1 MTTAEVHTL
10 TGAYVLDAVT
20 DLERAAF
27 DRHLAECPTCAAEVR
42 EFRETA
48 ARLGAAMN
56 AVPGNGLRSRVLTAV
71 AGTRQVP
78 PQVGRA
84 PATRHSWRRRAAI
97 VTASIA
103 AAAAILA
110 GGVGIGRSQS
120 GTTPVPVAG
129 STQVQNASDAVTV
142 RAGGTGGGAA
152 TATLSRSLGR
162 VVVAASGLPA
172 LDAAHAYQVWLIG
185 PRGPQSAG
193 LLPAGDGTLGA
204 VLPGDTDR
212 IAVTTEPSAGSPQ
225 PTTAAAARL
234 PLA

>member
-1 MTTAEVHTL
+1 MTAAEVHTL

-56 AVPGNGLRSRVLTAV
+56 AAPGTSLRSRVLTAV
-71 AGTRQVP
+71 AETRQLP
-78 PQVGRA
+78 PRVDNA
-84 PATRHSWRRRAAI
+84 PATGRAWRKRATA
-97 VTASIA
+97 VAASIA
-103 AAAAILA
+103 AAAAILV
-110 GGVGIGRSQS
+110 GGVGIGLSQVD
-120 GTTPVPVAG
+120 GTPAPVAG
-129 STQVQNASDAVTV
+129 FAQVQEASDAVTV
-142 RAGGTGGGAA
+142 RADGSGGGSA
-152 TATLSRSLGR
+152 TATLSRQLGR
-162 VVVAASGLPA
+162 VVVAEQGLPA
-172 LDAAHAYQVWLIG
+172 LDAAHSYQVWLTG

-193 LLPAGDGTLGA
+193 LLPAGDGTLTA

-212 IAVTTEPSAGSPQ
+212 IAITTEPAAGSPQ
-225 PTTAAAARL
+225 PTTAPVAQL

>member
-1 MTTAEVHTL
+1 MTTAEAHTL

-27 DRHLAECPTCAAEVR
+27 DRHLAECGTCAAEVR
-42 EFRETA
+42 ELRETA
-48 ARLGAAMN
+48 ARLGAAMT

-71 AGTRQVP
+71 AETRQLP
-78 PQVGRA
+78 PQVA
-84 PATRHSWRRRAAI
+84 PAAARRTWRKRATI
-97 VTASIA
+97 VTASVA
-103 AAAAILA
+103 AAAAILV
-110 GGVGIGRSQS
+110 GGVGIGLSQT

-129 STQVQNASDAVTV
+129 SAQVQNASDAVTV
-142 RAGGTGGGAA
+142 RAGAA

-162 VVVAASGLPA
+162 VVVTAPGLPA
-172 LDAAHAYQVWLIG
+172 LDAGHAYQVWLIG

-212 IAVTTEPSAGSPQ
+212 VAITTEPAAGSPQ
-225 PTTAAAARL
+225 PTTAAVARL